1 MYAVVK
7 TGGKQYRVQ
16 KEDVV
21 LVEKLK
27 ANDGDQLVLNDVLM
41 VGDGKKVT
49 LGTPLVN
56 DAAVM
61 AQVIRQTRGPKITMI
76 YKRRRKNS
84 RRKQG
89 HKQDLTLLK
98 IIDIAETGG
107 SKLSPKKATAKSTE
121 KKIKVE
127 AKTKTDRRLIKM
139 RTYDNPHLP
148 SDFIS
153 RLEDN
158 YEAGLLQAYLNGEFC
173 NITTGVVYSRF
184 DRSTHVIEERPNI
197 ENEPLRIG
205 IDFNIGNTNA
215 VIGLAIGDSMTV
227 FDEINASYDTDTLA
241 KEIKARWPECKIMYG
256 GPQVP
261 DKITDWHDEHDFVD
275 ICVHQEGEITFNDIV
290 SGKANKD
297 IAGIT
302 YNENGDWT
310 QTGPS
315 ERIINLEDIHLFVE
329 INWIFQDYV
338 QN

>member
-27 ANDGDQLVLNDVLM
+27 ANNGDQLVLSDVLM

-127 AKTKTDRRLIKM
+127 AKAKTENQPKVVEEKVKKEVKAKSTTSKKVETKTKSASAKPE
-139 RTYDNPHLP
+139 TK
-148 SDFIS
+148 
-153 RLEDN
+153 
-158 YEAGLLQAYLNGEFC
+158 AKTK
-173 NITTGVVYSRF
+173 TT
-184 DRSTHVIEERPNI
+184 TK
-197 ENEPLRIG
+197 
-205 IDFNIGNTNA
+205 TKK
-215 VIGLAIGDSMTV
+215 T
-227 FDEINASYDTDTLA
+227 TT
-241 KEIKARWPECKIMYG
+241 KK
-256 GPQVP
+256 
-261 DKITDWHDEHDFVD
+261 
-275 ICVHQEGEITFNDIV
+275 
-290 SGKANKD
+290 
-297 IAGIT
+297 
-302 YNENGDWT
+302 
-310 QTGPS
+310 
-315 ERIINLEDIHLFVE
+315 
-329 INWIFQDYV
+329 
-338 QN
+338 

>member
-21 LVEKLK
+21 LVEKLN

-49 LGTPLVN
+49 LGTPLIN

-121 KKIKVE
+121 KKIKIKAQPKTETQHKVAEEIIEKQVKAKSTASKKVE
-127 AKTKTDRRLIKM
+127 TKTKSATTKPE
-139 RTYDNPHLP
+139 TKT
-148 SDFIS
+148 
-153 RLEDN
+153 
-158 YEAGLLQAYLNGEFC
+158 
-173 NITTGVVYSRF
+173 ITKTKKTS
-184 DRSTHVIEERPNI
+184 S
-197 ENEPLRIG
+197 
-205 IDFNIGNTNA
+205 
-215 VIGLAIGDSMTV
+215 
-227 FDEINASYDTDTLA
+227 
-241 KEIKARWPECKIMYG
+241 KKK
-256 GPQVP
+256 
-261 DKITDWHDEHDFVD
+261 
-275 ICVHQEGEITFNDIV
+275 
-290 SGKANKD
+290 
-297 IAGIT
+297 
-302 YNENGDWT
+302 
-310 QTGPS
+310 
-315 ERIINLEDIHLFVE
+315 
-329 INWIFQDYV
+329 
-338 QN
+338 

>member
-21 LVEKLK
+21 LVEKLN

-107 SKLSPKKATAKSTE
+107 SKLSPKKAADKSSAKKAKVDTKPKKASQPKVVEEKINPEFKAKSTAS
-121 KKIKVE
+121 KKVE
-127 AKTKTDRRLIKM
+127 LKTKSASTKAE
-139 RTYDNPHLP
+139 TK
-148 SDFIS
+148 
-153 RLEDN
+153 
-158 YEAGLLQAYLNGEFC
+158 GKTKK
-173 NITTGVVYSRF
+173 TT
-184 DRSTHVIEERPNI
+184 T
-197 ENEPLRIG
+197 
-205 IDFNIGNTNA
+205 
-215 VIGLAIGDSMTV
+215 
-227 FDEINASYDTDTLA
+227 
-241 KEIKARWPECKIMYG
+241 KK
-256 GPQVP
+256 
-261 DKITDWHDEHDFVD
+261 
-275 ICVHQEGEITFNDIV
+275 
-290 SGKANKD
+290 
-297 IAGIT
+297 
-302 YNENGDWT
+302 
-310 QTGPS
+310 
-315 ERIINLEDIHLFVE
+315 
-329 INWIFQDYV
+329 
-338 QN
+338 